1 MQFAQL
7 RRREFITLLSGV
19 AAWPI
24 GVRAQQANPVVG
36 FLSSLSP
43 GSTEHLV
50 AAFQKGLNASGFQE
64 GHNVTVEYRWADGEY
79 GRLPELAA
87 DLVQRGVAV
96 LAATG
101 GEPSALAA
109 KAATSTIP
117 IVFTIGG
124 DPVKVGL
131 VGSLN
136 RPGGNTTG
144 VSLLTNL
151 AETKRLGLLNDA
163 VPAGVFGVLIN
174 PNFQGAPD
182 QSREVEVAGRAI
194 GRPIQIVNAG
204 NDQELEEA
212 FATFARGR
220 VAALLVVADPL
231 FTIRRDRI
239 MALAAQ
245 LKIPAIYPYREY
257 TETGGL
263 MSYGISLKEGY
274 HQAGVYTGQVL
285 KGAKPADLPVYQ
297 STKFEFVINLKT
309 AKTLGI
315 KFSENV
321 LSLADEVI
329 E

>member
-1 MQFAQL
+1 MIP
-7 RRREFITLLSGV
+7 RREFITLIGGA
-19 AAWPI
+19 AAWPLAAR
-24 GVRAQQANPVVG
+24 GQQANPVVG

-43 GSTEHLV
+43 DSTKHLV
-50 AAFQKGLNASGFQE
+50 AAFQKGLSESGFQE

-79 GRLPELAA
+79 GRLPEFAA

-194 GRPIQIVNAG
+194 GRAIQIVNAG

-231 FTIRRDRI
+231 LTIRRDRI

-245 LKIPAIYPYREY
+245 LKLPAIYPYREY

-274 HQAGVYTGQVL
+274 RQAGVYTGQVL

-315 KFSENV
+315 KFSDNV

>member
-1 MQFAQL
+1 MK
-7 RRREFITLLSGV
+7 RREFIILLGGGATV
-19 AAWPI
+19 AWPLAA
-24 GVRAQQANPVVG
+24 RAQQTALPVIG
-36 FLSSLSP
+36 FLSSRSP
-43 GSTEHLV
+43 DEAKQSVT
-50 AAFQKGLNASGFQE
+50 AFRSGLRTTGYVGGQ
-64 GHNVTVEYRWADGEY
+64 NVVIEYRWADGEY

-136 RPGGNTTG
+136 RPGGNATG
-144 VSLLTNL
+144 VSLLTSL

-174 PNFQGAPD
+174 PNLQGAQD
-182 QSREVEVAGRAI
+182 QSREVQEAGRAI

-220 VAALLVVADPL
+220 VAALLVAADPF

-245 LKIPAIYPYREY
+245 LKLPAIYPYREY
-257 TETGGL
+257 AETGGL

-274 HQAGVYTGQVL
+274 HHAGVYTGQVL
-285 KGAKPADLPVYQ
+285 KGAKPADLPVLQ

>member
-1 MQFAQL
+1 V
-7 RRREFITLLSGV
+7 I
-19 AAWPI
+19 
-24 GVRAQQANPVVG
+24 
-36 FLSSLSP
+36 
-43 GSTEHLV
+43 
-50 AAFQKGLNASGFQE
+50 
-64 GHNVTVEYRWADGEY
+64 EYRWAEGEY
-79 GRLPELAA
+79 SRLPELAT

-136 RPGGNTTG
+136 RPGGNATG
-144 VSLLTNL
+144 VSLLTSL
-151 AETKRLGLLNDA
+151 AETKRLGLLNEA
-163 VPAGVFGVLIN
+163 VPAAGVFGVLIN
-174 PNFQGAPD
+174 PNYQGAQD
-182 QSREVEVAGRAI
+182 QSREVQEAGRAI

-220 VAALLVVADPL
+220 VAALLVTADPFL
-231 FTIRRDRI
+231 TIRRDRI

-245 LKIPAIYPYREY
+245 LKLPAIYAYREY
-257 TETGGL
+257 ADAGGL

-285 KGAKPADLPVYQ
+285 KGAKPADLPVLQ

>member
-1 MQFAQL
+1 MM
-7 RRREFITLLSGV
+7 RRREFITLIGGA
-19 AAWPI
+19 AAWPLAAR
-24 GVRAQQANPVVG
+24 GQQANPVVG

-43 GSTEHLV
+43 DSTKHLV
-50 AAFQKGLNASGFQE
+50 AAFQKGLSESGFQE

-79 GRLPELAA
+79 GRLPEFAA

-194 GRPIQIVNAG
+194 GRAIQIVNAG

-231 FTIRRDRI
+231 LTIRRDRI

-245 LKIPAIYPYREY
+245 LKLPAIYPYREY

-274 HQAGVYTGQVL
+274 RQAGVYTGQVL
-285 KGAKPADLPVYQ
+285 KGAKPADLPVLQ

>member
-1 MQFAQL
+1 MI
-7 RRREFITLLSGV
+7 RRREFITLIGGA
-19 AAWPI
+19 AAWPLAAR
-24 GVRAQQANPVVG
+24 GQQANPVVG

-43 GSTEHLV
+43 DSTKHLV
-50 AAFQKGLNASGFQE
+50 AAFQKGLSESGFQE

-79 GRLPELAA
+79 GRLPEFAA

-194 GRPIQIVNAG
+194 GRAIQIVNAG

-231 FTIRRDRI
+231 LTIRRDRI

-245 LKIPAIYPYREY
+245 LKLPAIYPYREY

-274 HQAGVYTGQVL
+274 RQAGVYTGQVL

-315 KFSENV
+315 KFSDNV